1 VLRLRLTRRSTL
13 RRYLTSR
20 WIPVIKLQ
28 CVCGH
33 LLTLPDELA
42 GKQVR
47 CKRCNKVLKVRAASD
62 EGAVTASGRRKVDS
76 ALTVQGTR
84 PCPGCAKPY
93 PPAIVVCTDC
103 GLNIDSGAMLY
114 ASLDADA
121 APSAGPE
128 AVTRKPAGLWQRV
141 LRGLGFGRKG

>member
-1 VLRLRLTRRSTL
+1 M
-13 RRYLTSR
+13 
-20 WIPVIKLQ
+20 IKLQ

-33 LLTLPDELA
+33 LLSLPDDLA

-47 CKRCNKVLKVRAASD
+47 CKRCNKVLKVRPPSE
-62 EGAVTASGRRKVDS
+62 EGPVSASGRRKAD
-76 ALTVQGTR
+76 AFTVQGTR

-114 ASLDADA
+114 ASLD
-121 APSAGPE
+121 SSGE
-128 AVTRKPAGLWQRV
+128 AVAKPEDRRAPPPGLWQRL
-141 LRGLGFGRKG
+141 LRSLGLGQKG

>member
-1 VLRLRLTRRSTL
+1 M
-13 RRYLTSR
+13 
-20 WIPVIKLQ
+20 IKLQ

-33 LLTLPDELA
+33 LLSLPDDLA

-47 CKRCNKVLKVRAASD
+47 CKRCNKVLKVPATRASD
-62 EGAVTASGRRKVDS
+62 EGAVSASGKRKVDA

-93 PPAIVVCTDC
+93 PPAIVVCTEC

-114 ASLDADA
+114 ASLDADGGSAPEA
-121 APSAGPE
+121 APGKAP
-128 AVTRKPAGLWQRV
+128 GLWQRL